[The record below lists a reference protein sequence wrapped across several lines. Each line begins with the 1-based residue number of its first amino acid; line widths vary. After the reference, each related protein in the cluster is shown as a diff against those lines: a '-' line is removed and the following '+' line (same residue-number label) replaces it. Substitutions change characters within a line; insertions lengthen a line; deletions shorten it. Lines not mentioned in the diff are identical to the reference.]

1 MDFRLTDEQQQLVDV
16 AKRLATERF
25 AGEGGHEGF
34 AFHHARMLA
43 EHGFTGIALPV
54 EDGGQGGG
62 LVDAAL
68 VMEAVSTV
76 SAAAGDA
83 VQATNFGAIRQLAA
97 FGSSSLKA
105 SVLPQLL
112 AGEGLVSVGMS
123 EPEAGSGLTDLR
135 TTARIVGDEVVL
147 NGEKSWNSNGPDTT
161 HVVVWCRF
169 GPRTRD
175 IGSVLV
181 PTDAPG
187 FTKGPPEYYMS
198 GDRYC
203 ALIMDDCRVPADNV
217 LLEGDGFRRMMT
229 MFGVERIGNAIRA
242 LALAQHAFDLAVEHA
257 RTREQF
263 GRPLCEF
270 QGLQWKFAD
279 MRMRLDAARLL
290 IYRAVVGADQGA
302 PNPAE
307 ATIAKCYANEAAWFV
322 ANEALQ
328 VFGAIGYSTALPVER
343 LVRKIRGWMI
353 AGGSVEILRNRIAE
367 DVFDRRFSQ
376 RTPQAT

>member
-1 MDFRLTDEQQQLVDV
+1 MDFRLTDEQQQLVES
-16 AKRLATERF
+16 ARRLATERF
-25 AGEGGHEGF
+25 ADEGALEGF
-34 AFHHARMLA
+34 AFHHAQTLA

-68 VMEAVSTV
+68 VMEAVGTV

-97 FGSSSLKA
+97 FGSQSLKER
-105 SVLPQLL
+105 VLPQLL

-135 TTARIVGDEVVL
+135 TTARVEGDEVVL
-147 NGEKSWNSNGPDTT
+147 DGEKSWNSNGPDTT

-175 IGSVLV
+175 IGCVLV

-187 FTKGPPEYYMS
+187 FSKGAPEHYMS

-203 ALIMDDCRVPADNV
+203 SLIMDGCRVPADNV
-217 LLEGDGFRRMMT
+217 LLEEDGFRRMMT

-257 RTREQF
+257 KTREQF
-263 GRPLCEF
+263 GRPLCDF

-307 ATIAKCYANEAAWFV
+307 ATIAKCYANEAAWYV

-367 DVFDRRFSQ
+367 DVFDMRFSQ
-376 RTPQAT
+376 RRPA

>member
-1 MDFRLTDEQQQLVDV
+1 MDFRLTDEQQQLVDA

-25 AGEGGHEGF
+25 ADEGAYEGF
-34 AFHHARMLA
+34 AFHHAQTLA

-62 LVDAAL
+62 LMDAAL

-83 VQATNFGAIRQLAA
+83 VQATNFGAIRQLAT
-97 FGSSSLKA
+97 FGSAALKER
-105 SVLPQLL
+105 VLPQLL

-135 TTARIVGDEVVL
+135 TTARIEGDEVVL
-147 NGEKSWNSNGPDTT
+147 DGEKSWNSNGPDTT
-161 HVVVWCRF
+161 HVVIWCRF
-169 GPRTRD
+169 GPRTSD

-187 FTKGPPEYYMS
+187 FTKGPPEHYMS

-203 ALIMDDCRVPADNV
+203 ALVMADCRVPAENI

-302 PNPAE
+302 PDPAE

-328 VFGAIGYSTALPVER
+328 VFGAIGYSTALPIER

-353 AGGSVEILRNRIAE
+353 AGGSVEMLRNRIAE
-367 DVFDRRFSQ
+367 DVFDTRFSQ
-376 RTPQAT
+376 RRPA